1 MKNKTVDYVLE
12 TSYTIINMEEYINSY
27 FDMKKF
33 HELCSKCDKYGTL
46 WSCPPYNFNVGDY
59 INKYKYAYII
69 CTKILLDDSLIR
81 ETKKDEVIN
90 CTYKII
96 NDVRKKLDKKLLKL
110 EKRYPDSISLFAGSC
125 ISCNTCTRLNSSLCI
140 KPDLMRYSLE
150 SLGFDVAKTVSELLK
165 TEIKWAKDS
174 LPEYFTLVSAFF
186 TNKKDGCIQCVKK
199 I

>member
-1 MKNKTVDYVLE
+1 MKNKTDDYVLE

-46 WSCPPYNFNVGDY
+46 WSCPPYNFNVDDY

-69 CTKILLDDSLIR
+69 CTKILLDESLIR

-90 CTYKII
+90 CTYRII
-96 NDVRKKLDKKLLKL
+96 NDVRKKLDKELLKL

-125 ISCNTCTRLNSSLCI
+125 ISCNTCTRLNASSCI

-150 SLGFDVAKTVSELLK
+150 SLGFDVAKTASELLK

-186 TNKKDGCIQCVKK
+186 TNKRDGVSI